1 MKEPSKSIDT
11 LVEDIYQL
19 INKGT
24 KKPNQE
30 ALFGLAST
38 VMDSVRRQ
46 LWVSASDRKSGALR
60 MSNIG
65 KPCTRSLW
73 YDINGDDEAE
83 QLRPD
88 TKLKFMMGDIV
99 EALLLYLAK
108 EAGHEVTEQQ
118 AEVEI
123 DGIKGHIDAVI
134 DGELTDVKSSSSY
147 GMRKFKNGT
156 LPSDDPF
163 GYIDQISGYGN
174 ALNKKQGTFLVFD
187 KSSGELATYTH
198 KKLSNTSERITK
210 VKADTSS
217 EHPPERA
224 FAAVADKTT
233 GGKKL
238 NVNCSYCSHK
248 KTCWKDPGLD
258 IKFRSGRPVF
268 LVKGT
273 VKNKSKG
280 EGDARLS
287 F

>member
-11 LVEDIYQL
+11 LVDDIYQL
-19 INKGT
+19 ISEGT

-30 ALFGLAST
+30 ALFGLAAT

-46 LWVSASDRKSGALR
+46 LWVSASDRKGGALR

-73 YDINGDDEAE
+73 YDIKGDDNAE
-83 QLRPD
+83 QLRPE

-198 KKLSNTSERITK
+198 KKLSNTSERIVK

-217 EHPPERA
+217 KLPPERA
-224 FAAVADKTT
+224 FAPVADKQS

-248 KTCWKDPGLD
+248 KTCWEDPGLD

-273 VKNKSKG
+273 VKSEG
-280 EGDARLS
+280 ENNASRS